1 VGVESCY
8 LAEEDPGTDFHDTSG
23 ASQQLW
29 H

>member
-23 ASQQLW
+23 ATQQLW
-29 H
+29 R